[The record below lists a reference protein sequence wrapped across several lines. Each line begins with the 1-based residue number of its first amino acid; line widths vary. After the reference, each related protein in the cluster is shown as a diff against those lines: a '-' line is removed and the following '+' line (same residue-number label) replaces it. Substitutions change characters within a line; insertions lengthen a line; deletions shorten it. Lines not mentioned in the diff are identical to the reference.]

1 MVLSSLCEDRMIEG
15 AEQGPEPAAWSRTD
29 GAAILRIRP
38 PDDGPATPGP
48 ADALPVR
55 AAANDD
61 IDSTFVAFLHFVVRD
76 LADHPVGDD
85 LDDAAV

>member
-1 MVLSSLCEDRMIEG
+1 MVQTSLCEDRMNEG
-15 AEQGPEPAAWSRTD
+15 ADRGLAPGAWSRTD
-29 GAAILRIRP
+29 GPAILRIRP

-61 IDSTFVAFLHFVVRD
+61 IDSTFVAFLHFIVRD

>member
-1 MVLSSLCEDRMIEG
+1 MNEG
-15 AEQGPEPAAWSRTD
+15 AERGPEPAAWSRTE
-29 GAAILRIRP
+29 GPAILRIRP
-38 PDDGPATPGP
+38 TDDGPAAPGP

-61 IDSTFVAFLHFVVRD
+61 IDAMFIAFLHFVVRD

-85 LDDAAV
+85 LGDAAV

>member
-1 MVLSSLCEDRMIEG
+1 MFLSSLCEDRMTEG
-15 AEQGPEPAAWSRTD
+15 AERGPEPAAWSPTE
-29 GAAILRIRP
+29 GPALLRIRP
-38 PDDGPATPGP
+38 ADDSPAAPGP
-48 ADALPVR
+48 ADALPAR

-61 IDSTFVAFLHFVVRD
+61 IDSTFVAFLHFIIRD